1 MKKLISLLF
10 FLCLS
15 SSAFSN
21 VRIEGRQ
28 VYILY
33 SGLDSVWGS
42 YLFMVSNSDAKP
54 ASAKFKVML
63 PEETEDF
70 EAQQGLIPMD
80 IKLGE
85 DGGLYVDK
93 VFPSGDTLITI
104 GFKVPSYSGVA
115 DITVKPVMNIPAFSY
130 FVAKDSLKVEGQD
143 LEFLSDQYFS
153 GKNYDTYTAVALSS
167 GKSYSVQVLGSPE
180 GRYNYW
186 LIGAVVG
193 VILLLLLAYAYFIRP
208 EFK

>member
-1 MKKLISLLF
+1 MKRIISLLF
-10 FLCLS
+10 FLFLS
-15 SSAFSN
+15 SSAFSS
-21 VRIEGRQ
+21 VQIEGRQ

-42 YLFMVSNSDAKP
+42 YLFMVSNTDAKP
-54 ASAKFKVML
+54 ASAKFRVML
-63 PEETEDF
+63 PEQTEDF
-70 EAQQGLIPMD
+70 EAQQGLVPMD
-80 IKLGE
+80 IKLGD

-93 VFPSGDTLITI
+93 VFPAGDTLVTI

-115 DITVKPVMNIPAFSY
+115 DVTVKPMLDIPAFSY
-130 FVAKDSLKVEGQD
+130 FVGKDSLKVEGSD

-153 GKNYDTYTAVALSS
+153 GKNYDTYTAVSLLP
-167 GKSYSVQVLGSPE
+167 GKSYSVRVIGSPE

-193 VILLLLLAYAYFIRP
+193 VILLLLLVYAYFVRP